1 LENKRA
7 EQVLPESEAGRVVGR
22 RVGSKGQWGEVT
34 QTMYIHM
41 KKYKNNNKNVF
52 FAGEINNISV
62 FEKQLEKGTY
72 SRIRMV

>member
-1 LENKRA
+1 
-7 EQVLPESEAGRVVGR
+7 
-22 RVGSKGQWGEVT
+22 
-34 QTMYIHM
+34 M